1 MPLFPTGLAK
11 FERKLSDS
19 YDSCNCTICENNRVY
34 YVKLT
39 VTLIKIAV
47 NYSIFY
53 NNVTKFLVIV
63 SLNFLV
69 YFPDLQKSQE

>member
-1 MPLFPTGLAK
+1 MTATTAATARYVK
-11 FERKLSDS
+11 
-19 YDSCNCTICENNRVY
+19 TRVY